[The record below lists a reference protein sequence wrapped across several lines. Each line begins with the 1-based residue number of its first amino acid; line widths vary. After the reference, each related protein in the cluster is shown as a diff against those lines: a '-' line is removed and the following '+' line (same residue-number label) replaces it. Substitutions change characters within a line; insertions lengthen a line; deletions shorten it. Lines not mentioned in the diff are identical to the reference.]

1 MLRVVELV
9 PERGPMKTQNWT
21 VDDLERLPDDED
33 KRYEIIDGE
42 LYVST
47 QPNWEHQ
54 FVCTQL
60 VSFLQVW
67 NNQTN
72 AGVANFAPGVIFSKE
87 NAVAPD
93 VVWISY
99 ERLAN
104 ALHPDGKLHASP
116 EIMVEVLSP
125 GSENTRRDRKIRLE
139 LYSRRNALEYWIINW
154 QGRTIEVYRR
164 KNDMLVLDQIL
175 DENDVLETPL
185 LPGFQCQIS
194 KLFMNLSGV

>member
-1 MLRVVELV
+1 
-9 PERGPMKTQNWT
+9 MKTQNWT
-21 VDDLERLPDDED
+21 VDDLEHLPDDEG
-33 KRYEIIDGE
+33 KLYEIIDGE

-54 FVCTQL
+54 FACTQL
-60 VSFLQVW
+60 IYFLQVW
-67 NNQTN
+67 SNQTN
-72 AGVANFAPGVIFSKE
+72 AGIANFAPGVIFSKE

-104 ALHPDGKLHASP
+104 ALHPDGKLHAAP
-116 EIMVEVLSP
+116 EIVVEVLSP
-125 GSENTRRDRKIRLE
+125 GSENTRRDRKIKLE

-164 KNDMLVLDQIL
+164 KNDKLSLDQIL
-175 DENDVLETPL
+175 DETDVLETPL
-185 LPGFQCQIS
+185 LPGFQCQVS
-194 KLFMNLSGV
+194 KLFMNIPGV